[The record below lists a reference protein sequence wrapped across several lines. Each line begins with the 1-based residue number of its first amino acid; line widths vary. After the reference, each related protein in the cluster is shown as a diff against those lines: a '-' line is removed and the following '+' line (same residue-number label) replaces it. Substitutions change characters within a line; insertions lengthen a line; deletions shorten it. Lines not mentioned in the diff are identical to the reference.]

1 MIRFLFIFDGA
12 SDWFSLFLRG
22 LNILDQKRLKTIDIP
37 EGPNIPKVLNFHS
50 HERYYSSSFIYPQV
64 GEATIGLPIWIAFS
78 PQELVSERTPA
89 NSCQECVCVAC
100 CLDRRGHNV
109 CVLLVVYDK
118 IGLRWRGHYI
128 WNDEKM

>member
-1 MIRFLFIFDGA
+1 MRYRPDSKVGKPMVAYSTLVKDID
-12 SDWFSLFLRG
+12 SSE
-22 LNILDQKRLKTIDIP
+22 DIP

-50 HERYYSSSFIYPQV
+50 NQRYYSSSFIYPQV

-109 CVLLVVYDK
+109 CVSLVVYDK